1 MAAVARGAAA
11 VLAGRRPGPAVP
23 YTAGRLRR
31 DLLRPHRT
39 RLLRAGAPRLH
50 VSPRTIRHF
59 WNAHW
64 RPGLLYDRDDPTRDY
79 VAVGVVW
86 TKAAG

>member
-1 MAAVARGAAA
+1 MV
-11 VLAGRRPGPAVP
+11 
-23 YTAGRLRR
+23 
-31 DLLRPHRT
+31 RT